1 MAGMDESAK
10 TVLKDARAVA
20 RERGARNAEPLDV
33 FVAALRTSPEVE
45 ALVGKPHQLSWEELA
60 KEAAADTPRRGL
72 GRLLPRPVGFDDR
85 AKAASMRAVALAV
98 DSDVSAR
105 HLAAAALEQDDA
117 RLNEYLVVRGTSWNR
132 LVEILVS

>member
-45 ALVGKPHQLSWEELA
+45 ALVGTPHRLSWEELTQ
-60 KEAAADTPRRGL
+60 EATADVPRRGL
-72 GRLLPRPVGFDDR
+72 GRLLPRPVGFGDR

-117 RLNEYLVVRGTSWNR
+117 RLNEYLVAHGTSWNR
-132 LVEILVS
+132 LVEMLVS

>member
-20 RERGARNAEPLDV
+20 KERGAGNAEPLDV

-45 ALVGKPHQLSWEELA
+45 ALVGTPHQLSWEELVQ
-60 KEAAADTPRRGL
+60 EATADAPRRGL
-72 GRLLPRPVGFDDR
+72 GRLLPRPIGFDDR
-85 AKAASMRAVALAV
+85 AKAASVRAVALAV

-117 RLNEYLVVRGTSWNR
+117 RLNEYLVAHGTSWNR
-132 LVEILVS
+132 LVEILVT